1 MVRIVVDTNVVISAL
16 VFGGAPRSVLDL
28 AAAGLC
34 ECCFSR
40 PIRDEAKRVLIQK
53 FGWAE
58 VRAEAALTTLS
69 SWFKEIKPTEKLA
82 VIKDDP
88 DDDRI
93 VECAV
98 ASGAQFIISGDRHLL
113 LLGNFRSIRIM
124 TVREFLDNKC
134 WVPSDA
140 E

>member
-1 MVRIVVDTNVVISAL
+1 MVRIVVDTNVIISAL

-34 ECCFSR
+34 ECCFSQ
-40 PIRDEAKRVLIQK
+40 PIRDEVKRVLIQK
-53 FGWAE
+53 FGWTA

-69 SWFKEIKPTEKLA
+69 SWFIETKPTGELA
-82 VIKDDP
+82 IIKDDP

-93 VECAV
+93 LECAV
-98 ASGAQFIISGDRHLL
+98 AADAQVIISGDRHLL
-113 LLGNFRSIRIM
+113 LLGNFQSIRIM
-124 TVREFLDNKC
+124 TVREFLDEKC
-134 WVPSDA
+134 WLIFSP

>member
-1 MVRIVVDTNVVISAL
+1 MVRIVIDTNVIISAL

-34 ECCFSR
+34 ECCFSQ
-40 PIRDEAKRVLIQK
+40 PIRDEVKRVLIHK

-69 SWFKEIKPTEKLA
+69 SWFIEIKPTGQLSVVKE
-82 VIKDDP
+82 DP

-93 VECAV
+93 LECAV
-98 ASGAQFIISGDRHLL
+98 AAGAKLIISGDRHLL
-113 LLGNFRSIRIM
+113 LPGDFQSIRIM
-124 TVREFLDNKC
+124 TVREFLDKKC
-134 WVPSDA
+134 WLQSNA